1 MDGLKKME
9 EIKDQ
14 RSFDRLNTPEISVL
28 LINSNWYYLLRYKF
42 FRRIALFILRKSQ
55 LQDLSTS
62 GSCILTHSNFK
73 PGDLIRMI
81 IYIQGQKNIFI
92 KGTVRWISPG
102 TENNTYYAGIRF
114 VAYGNRKRYNSYKA
128 LDQLRLYST
137 QNAVILAD

>member
-1 MDGLKKME
+1 ME
-9 EIKDQ
+9 DIKDL
-14 RSFDRLNTPEISVL
+14 RSFDRHDTSELNAL
-28 LINSNWYYLLRYKF
+28 LITSNWYYLLRYKL
-42 FRRIALFILRKSQ
+42 FRRLALFILRKSQ

-73 PGDLIRMI
+73 PGDIIRMI
-81 IYIQGQKNIFI
+81 IYARGQKNIFI

-128 LDQLRLYST
+128 LDQLRIYT
-137 QNAVILAD
+137 IQNAVILAD

>member
-1 MDGLKKME
+1 ME
-9 EIKDQ
+9 DIKDL
-14 RSFDRLNTPEISVL
+14 RSFDRHDTSELNAL
-28 LINSNWYYLLRYKF
+28 LITSNWYYLLRYKL
-42 FRRIALFILRKSQ
+42 FRRLALFILRKSQ

-73 PGDLIRMI
+73 PGDIIRMI
-81 IYIQGQKNIFI
+81 IYARGQKNIFI

-128 LDQLRLYST
+128 LDQLRLYT
-137 QNAVILAD
+137 IQNAVILADR

>member
-1 MDGLKKME
+1 ME
-9 EIKDQ
+9 DIKDL
-14 RSFDRLNTPEISVL
+14 RSFDRHDTSELNAL
-28 LINSNWYYLLRYKF
+28 LITSNWYYLLRYKL
-42 FRRIALFILRKSQ
+42 FRRLALFILRKSQ

-73 PGDLIRMI
+73 PGDIIRMI
-81 IYIQGQKNIFI
+81 IYARGQKNIFI

-128 LDQLRLYST
+128 LDQLRLYT
-137 QNAVILAD
+137 IQNAVILAD

>member
-1 MDGLKKME
+1 ME
-9 EIKDQ
+9 DIKDL
-14 RSFDRLNTPEISVL
+14 RSFDRHDTSELNAL
-28 LINSNWYYLLRYKF
+28 LITSNWYYLLRYKL
-42 FRRIALFILRKSQ
+42 FRRLALFILRKSQ

-73 PGDLIRMI
+73 PGDIIRMI
-81 IYIQGQKNIFI
+81 IYARGQKNIFI

-128 LDQLRLYST
+128 LDQLRLHT
-137 QNAVILAD
+137 IQNAVILADR

>member
-1 MDGLKKME
+1 MDRLKKME

-14 RSFDRLNTPEISVL
+14 RSFDRLNTPETSVL
-28 LINSNWYYLLRYKF
+28 LINSNWYYLLRYKL
-42 FRRIALFILRKSQ
+42 FRRIALFILGKSQ

-81 IYIQGQKNIFI
+81 IYIQGQKNIYI
-92 KGTVRWISPG
+92 KGTIRWISPG
-102 TENNTYYAGIRF
+102 AENNTYYAGIRF